1 MTPNMTKSK
10 VAKLMDAYLAEVAR
24 DANLPLARFQNL
36 AESLPQFSRAT
47 DDGLYKAVD
56 TYLKA
61 CPYFEL
67 FLLKIQK
74 HESALVEKIRV
85 SFRTLLNVRLWS
97 SHRTKAR
104 LSSITSSQRE
114 SDGCMFLILKL
125 NV

>member
-47 DDGLYKAVD
+47 DDGLYRAVD

-61 CPYFEL
+61 CPTSTSFYWKKKTKK
-67 FLLKIQK
+67 LL
-74 HESALVEKIRV
+74 
-85 SFRTLLNVRLWS
+85 
-97 SHRTKAR
+97 
-104 LSSITSSQRE
+104 
-114 SDGCMFLILKL
+114 
-125 NV
+125 